1 MEETLVTTSTNKTF
15 NAESAIEEIFSEYWD
30 YECKIYSHHRTLKAV
45 KDLFYLKETGLRYKD
60 WDKEVKKFGSV
71 SAWKDHYSKSNP

>member
-1 MEETLVTTSTNKTF
+1 MTKSTMNTF
-15 NAESAIEEIFSEYWD
+15 DPEDALGEIFAEYRD
-30 YECKIYSHHRTLKAV
+30 HEQQIYSHHRTLKAV
-45 KDLFYLKETGLRYKD
+45 KDLFYLKETGLRYKE